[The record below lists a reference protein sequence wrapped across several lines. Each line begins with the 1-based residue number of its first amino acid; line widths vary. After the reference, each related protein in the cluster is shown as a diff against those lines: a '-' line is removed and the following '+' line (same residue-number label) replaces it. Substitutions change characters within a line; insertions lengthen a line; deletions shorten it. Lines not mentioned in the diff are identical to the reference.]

1 MARYR
6 LGKAQIKR
14 LLDGKPVV
22 DGHGR
27 KYLADKKVKEILRE
41 MDNYNLCDKL
51 EVFMEDGGIDIVRK
65 GE

>member
-14 LLDGKPVV
+14 LLDNKPVV

-27 KYLADKKVKEILRE
+27 KYLAGGEVKVMLSKIDTHNLYDKF
-41 MDNYNLCDKL
+41 
-51 EVFMEDGGIDIVRK
+51 EVFMEDGGLDIVNK